1 VKVGD
6 LVRCPPDDHQWW
18 GGKIGLVI
26 EVVPDGCFNLIRLL
40 VDGDFCAKFGE
51 NFLELVS
58 EGK

>member
-1 VKVGD
+1 MKAGD
-6 LVRCPPDDHQWW
+6 LVKCPPDNYYWW

-26 EVVPDGCFNLIRLL
+26 EVVPEGCFNFVKLL
-40 VDGDFCAKFGE
+40 VDGDSYTSFSE